1 MPLKLIRED
10 ITKMKVDAVVNAA
23 NNTLLGGGG
32 VDGAIHAAAGPRLLE
47 ECRTLGGCETGEAK
61 ITGGYN
67 MPCKYIIHTVGPIW
81 QGGGNNEEQL
91 LYSCYRNSLELATRD
106 EYACE
111 SVAFPLISSGIYG
124 YPKAQA
130 LRVAERAITDFLENS
145 DITVYLIIFDKRA
158 LEISEDIFGKIEQKV
173 NDFYVAERERADI
186 RRSAM
191 HNIASFSLEA
201 PLQKPKGRAKKE
213 MRAEDEDIFGSVAG
227 AEELHASKLESIK
240 LDKEEEYVLDES
252 FSEMLIRK
260 IDELG
265 ITDPQCYKKANVDR
279 RLFSRIR
286 CNPKYKPSK
295 QTALALGIALELP
308 VDELSELIG
317 KAGYALSPSLLGDVI
332 VLTCLKEGI
341 YNIITINE
349 ILFKHDMPILC

>member
-1 MPLKLIRED
+1 MPLKLVRED
-10 ITKMKVDAVVNAA
+10 ITKIKVDAVVNAA
-23 NNTLLGGGG
+23 NKTLLGGGG
-32 VDGAIHAAAGPRLLE
+32 VDGAIHAAAGPRLLD

-91 LYSCYRNSLELATRD
+91 LYSCYRNSLELATRE

-173 NDFYVAERERADI
+173 NDFYVAEREKADA

-191 HNIASFSLEA
+191 HNIASFSLSA
-201 PLQKPKGRAKKE
+201 PPQRPKESRKKE
-213 MRAEDEDIFGSVAG
+213 ARAQDEEICGSA
-227 AEELHASKLESIK
+227 AAFEEPRLSKLESIE
-240 LDKEEEYVLDES
+240 LDKDEEFVLDES

-265 ITDPQCYKKANVDR
+265 LTDPQCYKKANVDR
-279 RLFSRIR
+279 RLFSKIR
-286 CNPKYKPSK
+286 SNPLYRPSK
-295 QTALALGIALELP
+295 QTALALGIALELS